1 MITDISYKH
10 YDSKTAIHF
19 ACLDNNFLFL
29 KQVIQQG
36 IDINY
41 QDHDGQTALY
51 LTMDIE
57 MIKILLEAG
66 ANPNLQEVRSKFTPL
81 LYALLWAKKDKFDLL
96 VNHTDLNLKTSF
108 GFTALMFAAKFDD
121 MTMIEVLINAGADMY
136 SKNNEGEDF
145 YDFLLTD
152 SKKVINTKY
161 PEYTIQRDFHHTPA
175 STKAYNRRI
184 K

>member
-1 MITDISYKH
+1 MITDLSYKH
-10 YDSKTAIHF
+10 YDGKIALHF
-19 ACLDNNFLFL
+19 ACLDNNFELA
-29 KQVIQQG
+29 KQLIQQG
-36 IDINY
+36 IDINQ
-41 QDHDGQTALY
+41 QDHDGQTPLY
-51 LTMDIE
+51 LTMNIE
-57 MIKILLEAG
+57 MIKILLSAG
-66 ANPNLQEVRSKFTPL
+66 ANPNLQEIRSKFTPL

-108 GFTALMFAAKFDD
+108 GYTALMYAAKFDD
-121 MTMIEVLINAGADMY
+121 MKMIEVLINAGADIY
-136 SKNNEGEDF
+136 CKNNEGEDF

-161 PEYTIQRDFHHTPA
+161 TEYTMQRDFHHTPA